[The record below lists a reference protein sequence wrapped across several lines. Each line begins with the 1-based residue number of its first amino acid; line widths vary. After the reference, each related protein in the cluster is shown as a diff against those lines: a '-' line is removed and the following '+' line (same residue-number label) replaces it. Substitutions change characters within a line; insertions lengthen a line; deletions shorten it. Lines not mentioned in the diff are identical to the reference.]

1 MIPKGGLIPVRHGI
15 KLSITKRPDISFSV
29 NVTNRYRVDPDKVY
43 WEEVKAILK
52 YLRRTKDPCFVYGER
67 NLEMVGIT
75 DSDFNLTMM
84 IGDQHRGMFSP

>member
-1 MIPKGGLIPVRHGI
+1 MKSSCLKAHAM
-15 KLSITKRPDISFSV
+15 LCTLPDISFAV
-29 NVTNRYRVDPDKVY
+29 NVTSRYWVDPDKVY

-52 YLRRTKDPCFVYGER
+52 YLRRTKDPCFAYGER